1 MTEKHLPRM
10 TLVIAP
16 TATPRSILELRVAG
30 TPVGKHLEDGLR
42 SLRDLRVTLIDGLK
56 PTTRSDR
63 MDTGVGDENDILLSE
78 ADVWFSPAALERLL
92 LIGVQATTP
101 LKIAVQSGAETGP
114 RREILALFL
123 PASAAGAFLRKKGKH
138 GIRDGV
144 AKASRSLRGA
154 REIDASEL
162 DSEQLPRRISSLRDV
177 SMLEKDISR
186 SRATA
191 AMMRGVRIRDPD
203 GIIIRGELNCG
214 QRVEIDVNVII
225 EGRVTLGDDV
235 RVGANAILIDATIGP
250 RTQVNP
256 FSIVEKAEVG
266 ADTFIGPYGRVRPG
280 SLIGDFVQIGNF
292 VEIKNSEIGA
302 RSRINHLA
310 FVGDATLGKSVTL
323 GAGTIT
329 CNHTPRGAA
338 RTVIGDGAY
347 VGSGTELVA
356 PVSIGEGGTI
366 GAGSTITHD
375 TPPGMLTI
383 ARARQVTIERKSPTQ
398 RSDEGD

>member
-1 MTEKHLPRM
+1 MTAKQLPKM

-16 TATPRSILELRVAG
+16 TAAPRSILDLNVAG
-30 TPVGKHLEDGLR
+30 TPVGMHLADGLR
-42 SLRDLRVTLIDGLK
+42 SLRDLRVTLVDGLE
-56 PTTRSDR
+56 PTGGSKQ
-63 MDTGVGDENDILLSE
+63 MDAGVRDESEILLSE
-78 ADVWFSPAALERLL
+78 PDVWFSPAALEKLL
-92 LIGVQATTP
+92 LIGGEATAP
-101 LKIAVQSGAETGP
+101 LRVIAQSGAETGA
-114 RREILALFL
+114 RKEILALYI
-123 PASAAGAFLRKKGKH
+123 PGPAAGAFLRQKGAQ
-138 GIRDGV
+138 GVRQGV
-144 AKASRSLRGA
+144 AEASRRLRGA
-154 REIDASEL
+154 REIEASEL
-162 DSEQLPRRISSLRDV
+162 DSEQLPRRIGSLRDV
-177 SMLEKDISR
+177 SKLEKDISH

-191 AMMRGVRIRDPD
+191 AMIRGVRIRDPD
-203 GIIIRGELNCG
+203 SIVIRGELNCG

-235 RVGANAILIDATIGP
+235 KVGANAILIDATIGP
-250 RTQVNP
+250 RTKVHP

-292 VEIKNSEIGA
+292 VEIKNSEVGA

-329 CNHTPRGAA
+329 CNHSPKGSA
-338 RTVIGDGAY
+338 RTVIGDDAY
-347 VGSGTELVA
+347 IGSGTELVA
-356 PVSIGEGGTI
+356 PISIGEGGTI

-383 ARARQVTIERKSPTQ
+383 ARARQVTIERKSPI
-398 RSDEGD
+398 